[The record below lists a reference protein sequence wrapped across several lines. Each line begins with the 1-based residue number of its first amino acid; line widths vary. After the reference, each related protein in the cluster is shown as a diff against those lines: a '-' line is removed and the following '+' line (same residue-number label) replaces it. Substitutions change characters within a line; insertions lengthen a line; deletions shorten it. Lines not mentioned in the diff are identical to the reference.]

1 MVSQAP
7 QQRWSQERARSAV
20 EEVIESFMRR
30 GVRMK
35 KKKNCSLIKAIAVPP
50 GLASKPLLE
59 ETGETG

>member
-1 MVSQAP
+1 M
-7 QQRWSQERARSAV
+7 